1 MAILFPTSKDIYLE
15 INGKKLAV
23 AQGYKAKSTRESR
36 YVEAFGSP
44 QPVGAVG
51 GRMRHTIELSRVC
64 ATKEALGDG
73 VDFHNLSGFNV
84 VIVKPDRQIIYS
96 GCEWGEIM
104 EVATLG
110 EVVLESVS
118 IVASKRMELT

>member
-51 GRMRHTIELSRVC
+51 GRLRHSIELSRVC
-64 ATKEALGDG
+64 ATKEAVGDG